1 MATSISQLN
10 LDYDPLADRML
21 LSISTSDRQEFQIWI
36 TRRFLNILWPV
47 LIKVLESD
55 PAVKTH
61 SESQTRKAVMSL
73 RHEKAVSDTNF
84 SEPYASTPAVERP
97 LGDQPLLPASAKLR
111 GLETASSVLALH
123 GADGRG
129 VELNTNSQIMHSL
142 CSLLVRVA
150 ARAEWDL
157 DLRIGEPPVTAPVA
171 STALN

>member
-21 LSISTSDRQEFQIWI
+21 LSVSTSDRQEYQIWI

-47 LIKVLESD
+47 LIKILESD

-84 SEPYASTPAVERP
+84 AKPYTGTLATSRP
-97 LGDQPLLPASAKLR
+97 LGNEPLLPASAKLR
-111 GLETASSVLALH
+111 GLETNSSVLSIH

-129 VELNTNSQIMHSL
+129 IELNTNSQIMHSL

-157 DLRIGEPPVTAPVA
+157 ELQIGEPLATARLA
-171 STALN
+171 SSALN